1 MIKKI
6 ILTLVFLFIAIIASF
21 FIWRY
26 WGYVR
31 DKDPNKTFLLPRLEL
46 SELEITSLTSK
57 KTEMNVK
64 VDIKNQIPLSF
75 IVDSL
80 QYRIFING
88 SEILKDH
95 YKKSISLKRNASSL
109 ISLPI
114 TIFNDSISSVL
125 KANERENLDSVEF
138 HFQGSF
144 FTQFFI
150 KKQFNVDIKKII
162 PRFYIPEVSAEHFE
176 IDSLNFSRA
185 VVQLLVSI
193 NNKNVFPFKVE
204 SLAYEVSIEDN
215 QWIKGTISGFTD
227 IQAKSVTDLTIP
239 ITISFK
245 EVSKTLWDLLTKGN
259 EVRYKLHL
267 TFRIESDSNMIK
279 NSKVILESEG
289 SVKSLMKVLKK

>member
-6 ILTLVFLFIAIIASF
+6 ILILLFLFIAIIASF

-26 WGYVR
+26 WSYVS

-57 KTEMNVK
+57 KTEMMVK
-64 VDIKNQIPLSF
+64 VDIKNLLPLSF
-75 IVDSL
+75 TVDSL

-88 SEILKDH
+88 TEILKDH

-144 FTQFFI
+144 FTRFFF
-150 KKQFNVDIKKII
+150 KKQFNVDIKKLV
-162 PRFYIPEVSAEHFE
+162 PRFYIPEVNAEHFE

-185 VVQLLVSI
+185 VVQLLVSV
-193 NNKNVFPFKVE
+193 NNKNVFPFKAE
-204 SLAYEVSIEDN
+204 SIAYEVSIEDN

-259 EVRYKLHL
+259 KVLYKLHL
-267 TFRIESDSNMIK
+267 TFRIESDNNMIM

-289 SVKSLMKVLKK
+289 SVKSLMKALKK